1 MRMRAVVI
9 DLHDS
14 FLFQICCIIFFTY
27 LFHCKTPKQVHFS
40 NVIQYI
46 VNLLYFWFFFFRLG
60 GQTMTLSHLDRKMY
74 MLGYVGR
81 ENRVYLCDKQMNV
94 TSYVLLTSILEY
106 QTWVLRGNFEEANTI
121 LNSGSIP
128 KEENNKIS
136 RFLESQG

>member
-9 DLHDS
+9 DFYMTLFS
-14 FLFQICCIIFFTY
+14 FKPIALFFSHTSSIVKHPNKFIFLTLYNICKSFIF
-27 LFHCKTPKQVHFS
+27 
-40 NVIQYI
+40 
-46 VNLLYFWFFFFRLG
+46 FFFFRLG